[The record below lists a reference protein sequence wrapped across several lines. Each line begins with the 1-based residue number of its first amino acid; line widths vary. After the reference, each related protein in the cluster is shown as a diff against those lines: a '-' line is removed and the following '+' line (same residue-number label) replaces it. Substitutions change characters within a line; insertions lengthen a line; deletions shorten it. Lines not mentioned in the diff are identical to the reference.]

1 MTEPSPLETSSEVDD
16 DALEYRSLE
25 PLAIVSVLLGLAS
38 PLAIFQPLL
47 AVVPI
52 LGLLTALVAF
62 VKIGGE
68 RARSGRGVALVG
80 LVLSTFFLAL
90 PLARYASAQFMLRGQ
105 AVPVASEFLERL
117 RQQRPEQALLLQ
129 MAPDYRP
136 PIDDGL
142 WSYYRNDEEART
154 QLEAF
159 VKQPFVRM
167 LLALG
172 PDADVKFLK
181 VNGIGAGN
189 QLALA
194 DLHYT
199 VTFTDEDGQRKTLIV
214 GILLERRAQP
224 MNAEL
229 NPWRIR
235 EVTTDFHDRPPV

>member
-1 MTEPSPLETSSEVDD
+1 MSDSSPTSASSDPEDD
-16 DALEYRSLE
+16 TLEYRSLE
-25 PLAIVSVLLGLAS
+25 PLAVVSVLLGLAS
-38 PLAIFQPLL
+38 PVAIFQPLL

-52 LGLLTALVAF
+52 LGLLTAVVA
-62 VKIGGE
+62 VAKIGGD
-68 RARSGRGVALVG
+68 RARSGRGVAVAG
-80 LVLSTFFLAL
+80 VVLSTFFLAV

-105 AVPVASEFLERL
+105 AVPVANEFLERL
-117 RQQRPEQALLLQ
+117 QQQHPEEAMLLQ

-136 PIDDGL
+136 PVDDGL
-142 WSYYRNDEEART
+142 WSYYRNDQEART

-172 PDADVKFLK
+172 PDAEVKLLK
-181 VNGIGAGN
+181 VNGIGAGR
-189 QLALA
+189 QFALA

-199 VTFTDEDGQRKTLIV
+199 VTFRDDDGQRKTLV
-214 GILLERRAQP
+214 LGILLERRTRP

-235 EVTTDFHDRPPV
+235 EFTTNFEDRPPV